1 MGQSIPPITKNLIII
16 NVLFYFATIVFS
28 IKGINLDVFLAA
40 YYPESPN
47 FKPWQVLTHMFM
59 HASFPEITHILF
71 NMFALW
77 MFGSVIEQTF
87 GPRKFV
93 ILYFLAGLGGF
104 ILFNLVNY
112 FQIEQLKDT
121 IQSQG
126 IQLSDL
132 YQYSKL
138 NFQGALYNLPE
149 NFRSSQEGID
159 LINSFR
165 TPMVGASGAIYGLL
179 LAFAVLYPNEKLML
193 IFFPVPIKA
202 KYFIPIM
209 VLIEFYMGYKNVGNV
224 AHFAHLGGGLIGFLL
239 ARSWKKNLYRWN

>member
-1 MGQSIPPITKNLIII
+1 MRQSIPPITKNLLII
-16 NVLFYFATIVFS
+16 NGLFFLATFVFNA
-28 IKGINLDVFLAA
+28 KGIDLRVILGAF
-40 YYPESPN
+40 YPESPN
-47 FKPWQVLTHMFM
+47 FNFWQILTHMFM
-59 HASFPEITHILF
+59 HADFTHILF

-77 MFGSVIEQTF
+77 MFGSVVEQTF
-87 GPRKFV
+87 GPKKF
-93 ILYFLAGLGGF
+93 ITLYLLAGLGGF

-112 FQIEQLKDT
+112 FQVEQLKEI

-126 IQLSDL
+126 IGLGQIYDAAKLSM
-132 YQYSKL
+132 
-138 NFQGALYNLPE
+138 QGAYHTNAVIQ
-149 NFRSSQEGID
+149 SSQSASSI
-159 LINSFR
+159 LTYFV

-209 VLIEFYMGYKNVGNV
+209 VLIEFYMGYQNIGNV

-239 ARSWKKNLYRWN
+239 ARKWKKNLYIWN

>member
-1 MGQSIPPITKNLIII
+1 MGQNIQPITKNLIII
-16 NVLFYFATIVFS
+16 NVLFFLATFVFS
-28 IKGINLDVFLAA
+28 TKGVDLSVILGAF
-40 YYPESPN
+40 YPESPN
-47 FKPWQVLTHMFM
+47 FKPWQLLTHMFM
-59 HASFPEITHILF
+59 HADFSHILF

-77 MFGSVIEQTF
+77 MFGSVVEQTF
-87 GPRKFV
+87 GPKKFL
-93 ILYFLAGLGGF
+93 ILYFLAGFGGF
-104 ILFNLVNY
+104 ILFNFVNY
-112 FQIEQLKDT
+112 FQIQDLKET
-121 IQSQG
+121 VQSQG
-126 IQLSDL
+126 IGLEQIYEGAKLSL
-132 YQYSKL
+132 QRSYHT
-138 NFQGALYNLPE
+138 NAVIE
-149 NFRSSQEGID
+149 SSQDATALLKDYI
-159 LINSFR
+159 

>member
-1 MGQSIPPITKNLIII
+1 MGQNIQPITKNLIII
-16 NVLFYFATIVFS
+16 NVLFFLATFVFS
-28 IKGINLDVFLAA
+28 TKGVDLSVILGAF
-40 YYPESPN
+40 YPESPN
-47 FKPWQVLTHMFM
+47 FKPWQLLTHMFM
-59 HASFPEITHILF
+59 HADFSHILF

-77 MFGSVIEQTF
+77 MFGSVVEQTF
-87 GPRKFV
+87 GPKKFL
-93 ILYFLAGLGGF
+93 ILYFLAGFGGF

-112 FQIEQLKDT
+112 FQIKGLEDT
-121 IQSQG
+121 IQNQG
-126 IQLSDL
+126 IPFSDI

-138 NFQGALYNLPE
+138 NLSGVLSNVPE
-149 NFRSSQEGID
+149 DFRSTKEAIN
-159 LINSFR
+159 LINDFR